1 MKKLIAMLGAVVAA
15 VTSAFAAT
23 PVAVWEGNFTSTQGG
38 YTITAPEGSTTTIGD
53 TIVIGDAGVKIGTHP
68 NGTQAFTAIIK
79 YRNLSLTA
87 EGSQTIFVGSNSAN
101 GNNIGVFMH
110 AENGGLQGIAQNAA
124 YSNKVSTQMPAEGVI
139 AVEHASSVS
148 TSVLIKD
155 ATSAAYNDNTLK
167 YSGHNYDSLTIF
179 GGAMAD
185 ASSNVAGVATGVV
198 IEKIAL
204 FREKLSQDEVNAY
217 AFPSEKGD
225 YYATVDGE
233 RTFAELTWATADG
246 TSVADIS
253 DTTKTLVIEGT
264 GTVTV
269 PEDFART
276 VRLDAGVTI
285 VPASG
290 TTSGTFIGDG
300 TVIFNGVLPTAAQQ
314 NVFKS
319 GSKWGG
325 TCVLKDYGSLN
336 TFDPNNFGNT
346 RSTLRFV
353 GCAGYFKNANFT
365 INPTV
370 DLVNSET
377 EGKAYGLKVNNGW
390 SGNVIT
396 FTKLTGNGKLL
407 ASKPGGAPTVRLVC
421 PDISGFTGAFEM
433 DTEGNIS
440 AIVLGSGAYTHSRDD
455 DGKIVLRTM
464 TIPAAVTLKNPLAGG
479 IVVKQGATVTTGT
492 IGKLTGAIT
501 IDGTLVTT
509 TNTGSDDKTF
519 NGNGT
524 LVLNATSAHLIQE
537 GKITFGGTIKALLNQ
552 NNGNQVVLNHGG
564 NIFPSRPEFILS
576 KTTGSGTLTLSNH
589 CTTYPVTVRDF
600 SGNIDIANNYG
611 NGAGDRVIDTL
622 QTKET
627 TYSGVF
633 RANSTG
639 GGTRSLGL
647 TVRGDADHQYQA
659 LTLSGANLSGG
670 TLTIAEYGK
679 VNLTGSWAGNIVV
692 NGILTSPN
700 QIAAEKLSTTKPEAT
715 KVVETHDE
723 ESGIYTYEPNYVP
736 RTDPTDVYATSKAL
750 TEFVLEDG
758 SVTTLIDGDT
768 IHLDSHLQ
776 GDVWHGGAD
785 LTDFAAH
792 QIVINREIDLGA
804 GVGIPENGKVTITLT
819 DGTKGVYLYGNIGA
833 NATIDGAGYLYL
845 GHTGGNGTVA
855 DGVTISCK
863 VGFQGT
869 NTATING
876 AVTISGDIVTTDG
889 CHIKLAEGATLTTAK
904 IAEEGDAITHVTTD
918 VADSHVEYDG
928 TKYVI
933 VANTPEPEV
942 PTWLEGEDKA
952 TVEAY
957 NTWKEANEA
966 SITEAT
972 TDEMLLEAFLFGC
985 EPTAEAI
992 AAARAAFVVESIDI
1006 DSDGIP
1012 VIGYTEEGYNGVVE
1026 VIGSA
1031 TIDGTYTVEAV
1042 GENTAKFFKLQ
1053 LVLPSQATPVEED

>member
-68 NGTQAFTAIIK
+68 TGTQAFTAIIK

-101 GNNIGVFMH
+101 NNNIGVFMH
-110 AENGGLQGIAQNAA
+110 AENGGLQGIAQNAD

-167 YSGHNYDSLTIF
+167 YGGHNYDSLTIF

-185 ASSNVAGVATGVV
+185 ASSNIAGVATGAV
-198 IEKIAL
+198 IEKIAI
-204 FREKLSQDEVNAY
+204 FRAKLSQDEVNAY
-217 AFPSEKGD
+217 VFPSEKGD

-233 RTFAELTWATADG
+233 KTFAELSWTTSDG
-246 TSVADIS
+246 TAVTDIS
-253 DTTKTLVIEGT
+253 DTTKTLAIEGT

-269 PEDFART
+269 PADFART

-290 TTSGTFIGDG
+290 ATTGIFTGTG
-300 TVIFNGVLPTAAQQ
+300 TVVYNNALPTDEQ
-314 NVFKS
+314 KS
-319 GSKWGG
+319 KYQDKTAWQGVVYLKNKAFGACVDVNPYGNAISTIRLTGVTGYNKDGAYTCTVPLELVDEG
-325 TCVLKDYGSLN
+325 T
-336 TFDPNNFGNT
+336 
-346 RSTLRFV
+346 TLALSFV
-353 GCAGYFKNANFT
+353 
-365 INPTV
+365 
-370 DLVNSET
+370 
-377 EGKAYGLKVNNGW
+377 NGW
-390 SGNVIT
+390 SDANKQYTINHLKGAGTIEGKDRGD
-396 FTKLTGNGKLL
+396 KLI
-407 ASKPGGAPTVRLVC
+407 VRIL
-421 PDISGFTGAFEM
+421 DWTGFTGTVKATNKTFVF
-433 DTEGNIS
+433 GNKTV
-440 AIVLGSGAYTHSRDD
+440 AIGSGQIHISS
-455 DGKIVLRTM
+455 
-464 TIPAAVTLKNPLAGG
+464 
-479 IVVKQGATVTTGT
+479 GATVTTSN
-492 IGKLTGAIT
+492 IGSWTGAVT
-501 IDGTLVTT
+501 IDGTVVSTSAIS
-509 TNTGSDDKTF
+509 GDKTF

-524 LVLNATSAHLIQE
+524 LALNATSGHLIQAN
-537 GKITFGGTIKALLNQ
+537 KITFGGTIKALLNQ
-552 NNGNQVVLNHGG
+552 NNDKQVVLNYNGD
-564 NIFPSRPEFILS
+564 IFPSRPEFVLS
-576 KTTGSGTLTLSNH
+576 KTAGTGTLTLSNTCIAH
-589 CTTYPVTVRDF
+589 PVTVKNL
-600 SGNIDIANNYG
+600 SGNIEVANNYG

-633 RANSTG
+633 KANSSG
-639 GGTRSLGL
+639 GGIRSLGL
-647 TVRGDADHQYQA
+647 TVRGDSDNQYKA
-659 LTLSGANLSGG
+659 LTISGTNLSGG

-700 QIAAEKLSTTKPEAT
+700 QIDSSKLSTTKPEAT
-715 KVVETHDE
+715 LVVETHDE

-736 RTDPTDVYATSKAL
+736 RTDPTDVYATSKDMA
-750 TEFVLEDG
+750 EFVLEDG

-904 IAEEGDAITHVTTD
+904 IAEEGDTITHVMTD

-942 PTWLEGEDKA
+942 PTWLEGEDEA

-957 NTWKEANEA
+957 NTWKAVNES

-972 TDEMLLEAFLFGC
+972 SEEMIIEAFLFGC
-985 EPTAEAI
+985 APTEEAI
-992 AAARAAFVVESIDI
+992 EKAREAFLVDSIDI
-1006 DSDGIP
+1006 TPEGIP
-1012 VIGYTEEGYNGVVE
+1012 VIGYTEKGYNGVVE

-1031 TIDGTYTVEAV
+1031 TIGGTYTVEAV
-1042 GENTAKFFKLQ
+1042 NKNTAKFFKLQ